1 MDFDVGEILAI
12 GLVLQLEIL
21 GGDVANLTSVG
32 DNIDLEDVF
41 LVGKISFGDVNGN
54 ACETLFYDLIMNPT
68 GIGGDACLAL
78 GVRECAKHESWYV
91 AEDDAAKSVC
101 K

>member
-21 GGDVANLTSVG
+21 GGDVADLTSVS

-41 LVGKISFGDVNGN
+41 LVGEISFGDVNGN

-78 GVRECAKHESWYV
+78 GIGKCPEHKSRYV
-91 AEDDAAKSVC
+91 AQDHAAKSVC